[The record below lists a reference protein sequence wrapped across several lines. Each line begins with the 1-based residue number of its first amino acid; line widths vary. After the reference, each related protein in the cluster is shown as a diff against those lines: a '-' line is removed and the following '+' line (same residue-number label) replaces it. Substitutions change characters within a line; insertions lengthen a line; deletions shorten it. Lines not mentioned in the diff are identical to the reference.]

1 MKRIAL
7 VFLLVVCAI
16 GAAVPAGAQINNSR
30 SQARELRKAEKRR
43 QKAAKKYAKA
53 QKKAER
59 KMLKTER
66 KNTHYPTQTF

>member
-7 VFLLVVCAI
+7 VILLAVCALSC
-16 GAAVPAGAQINNSR
+16 AAPAFAGNSNVN
-30 SQARELRKAEKRR
+30 ARAEANEVRKANKR
-43 QKAAKKYAKA
+43 QAKAQKKYAKA

-66 KNTHYPTQTF
+66 KNSKRY

>member
-7 VFLLVVCAI
+7 VILLAVCALNLSM
-16 GAAVPAGAQINNSR
+16 PAYAGNST
-30 SQARELRKAEKRR
+30 SPNAQAREVRKANKR
-43 QKAAKKYAKA
+43 QAKAQKKYAKQ

-66 KNTHYPTQTF
+66 KNTKRY